1 MEIVKSNVQIEN
13 KQLARYTQSI
23 FTTGATIKKSYL
35 KIASIIATID
45 DKKLYES
52 QFGNLESYGKEVL
65 GLKKA
70 QTYAIRNVGKLF
82 VDPKTKESVL
92 PHDDKDYSISQLQ
105 AMLPLKTIENA
116 ETLTSEG
123 LITPDNTVKEI
134 KETVRE
140 FLNPHTDGE
149 GEGDTANDES
159 QELIEAENAFEV
171 VGNIEIL
178 QNTKTGEISFL
189 VCGEETDFDAL
200 IKYIEVFNK

>member
-82 VDPKTKESVL
+82 VDPKTKESNL
-92 PHDDKDYSISQLQ
+92 YHDDKDFSISQLQ
-105 AMLPLKTIENA
+105 AMLPLKTHENA
-116 ETLTSEG
+116 ETLVGNG

-134 KETVRE
+134 KETVKD
-140 FLNPHTDGE
+140 FLNPRTEGE
-149 GEGDTANDES
+149 GEGDTANEDS
-159 QELIEAENAFEV
+159 QELVEAENAFEV

-178 QNTKTGEISFL
+178 QDTKTANHVFL
-189 VCGEETDFDAL
+189 ICGEETSFDGV
-200 IKYIEVFNK
+200 IEYLELFKN